1 MSCHLRGAP
10 AVRAKKSFFYLEW
23 GKGGRGRGL
32 VVGRGSEILG
42 VSAVTDDCS
51 CSEGAKAALGGG
63 RGDGDTVVPLTRRP
77 HRRIL
82 PGIK

>member
-1 MSCHLRGAP
+1 MLSQGSTGSSR
-10 AVRAKKSFFYLEW
+10 KKILFFW
-23 GKGGRGRGL
+23 NGGGGRGL

-63 RGDGDTVVPLTRRP
+63 SGDGDTVVPLTRRP